1 MNRKIPLLALCA
13 AMLASPPLTS
23 TVYSVETIDDT
34 HSAFVYPDAR
44 RGDVRD
50 EYHGVSVADP
60 YRWLEDVDSE
70 ETRTWID
77 AENSL
82 TQNYLQNLSERE
94 AIGERL
100 KELWNYERHGLPSKH
115 KGKYYWYKNSGMQ
128 SQSVLY
134 RTTSLNTEA
143 SVVLDPNT
151 FSEDGSVSLGG
162 TEVSPDG
169 SMIAYTLSDGGSD
182 WRKVKVLNMDSM
194 EELPDL
200 LQWVKFSNLSW
211 AKDNSG
217 FFYSRFNA
225 EEEDRALQASNNKHM
240 LYFHQLG
247 TTQSDD
253 VLIYERPEKDDWLFT
268 GEVSEDGRYLVISV
282 SEGCK
287 EENGIFY
294 KDLRHPE
301 SPVVELLSDFD
312 GAYAYLG
319 NQDQLFW
326 FYTNKDAD
334 RGRLVAIDINNPQ
347 ASNWAE
353 LIPQGEATLQSV
365 SLVGGH
371 FIASYLQDVSSVV
384 KVFDLSGHFV
394 REIELPGLGT
404 AGGFSGEVDDPET
417 FFSYT
422 SYTTPGEIYRYD
434 VSTGEKETF
443 FKPDVKFNPNDYMT
457 RRIFYPSKDGT
468 RIPLFISHKKDLD
481 LDGSQRALLYGYGG
495 FNICIEP
502 SFSVSNLVWMEMGG
516 IYCVA
521 NIRGG
526 GEYGRDWHDKG
537 TKLQKQN
544 VFDDFIGAG
553 EWLIENGYTTPAKL
567 GIMGGSNGGLL
578 VGACSNQRP
587 DLFGAC
593 IPMVGV
599 MDMLRFPKFTIG
611 WAWTTDYGTP
621 ENEDEF
627 SYLYAYSPYHNTVP
641 GKQYPATMVTTA
653 DHDDRVVPAHSFK
666 YTAALQHAQGGD
678 NPILIRIDTRAGH
691 GAGKP
696 TAKLIEESMDRWA
709 FFIENLK

>member
-1 MNRKIPLLALCA
+1 MSRKTPLIALCTALLA
-13 AMLASPPLTS
+13 SSPLTNTTS
-23 TVYSVETIDDT
+23 AVETIDDT
-34 HSAFVYPDAR
+34 RTAFTYPEAR
-44 RGDVRD
+44 RGDFTD
-50 EYHGVSVADP
+50 EYHGVTVADP

-70 ETRTWID
+70 ETRAWID
-77 AENSL
+77 SENSL
-82 TQNYLQNLSERE
+82 TQSYLQNLTERA

-115 KGKYYWYKNSGMQ
+115 KGKYYWHKNSGMQ

-134 RTTSLNTEA
+134 RTNSLDTEA

-151 FSEDGSVSLGG
+151 FSDDGTISLGG

-169 SMIAYTLSDGGSD
+169 SLIAYTLSDGGSD

-200 LQWVKFSNLSW
+200 LEWVKFSNLSW

-217 FFYSRFNA
+217 FFYSRFDA
-225 EEEDRALQASNNKHM
+225 EEEGRALQASNNKHM

-247 TTQSDD
+247 TPQADD
-253 VLIYERPEKDDWLFT
+253 VLIYQRPEKEDWLFT
-268 GEVSEDGRYLVISV
+268 GEVSEDGRYLLISV
-282 SEGCK
+282 NEGCK
-287 EENGIFY
+287 EENGLFY
-294 KDLRHPE
+294 KDLHKPK

-312 GAYAYLG
+312 GAYGYLG
-319 NQDQLFW
+319 NQEQFFW
-326 FYTNKDAD
+326 FYTNQGAD
-334 RGRLVAIDINNPQ
+334 RGRVIAIDINSPQ
-347 ASNWAE
+347 AEYWIE
-353 LIPQGEATLQSV
+353 LIPESEATLQSV

-371 FIASYLQDVSSVV
+371 FIANYLQDVSSVV
-384 KVFDLSGHFV
+384 KVFDLFGNFTRTV
-394 REIELPGLGT
+394 ELPGLGS
-404 AGGFSGEVDDPET
+404 AGGFSGKVDDPET

-434 VSTGEKETF
+434 ISSGEKELF
-443 FKPDVKFNPNDYMT
+443 FKPDVKFNPEDYTTT
-457 RRIFYPSKDGT
+457 RVFYPSKDGT
-468 RIPLFISHKKDLD
+468 EVPLFISHKKGIELD
-481 LDGSQRALLYGYGG
+481 ASHRALLYGYGG
-495 FNICIEP
+495 FNISIEP

-526 GEYGRDWHDKG
+526 GEYGKAWHEG
-537 TKLQKQN
+537 GMKLQKQN

-553 EWLIENGYTTPAKL
+553 EWLIEKGYTTSSKL

-578 VGACSNQRP
+578 VGACSMQRP

-593 IPMVGV
+593 VPMVGV

-611 WAWTTDYGTP
+611 WAWTTDYGSP

-627 SYLYAYSPYHNTVP
+627 GYLHSYSPYHNTVS
-641 GKQYPATMVTTA
+641 GKHYPATMVTTA

-709 FFIENLK
+709 FFIENLR